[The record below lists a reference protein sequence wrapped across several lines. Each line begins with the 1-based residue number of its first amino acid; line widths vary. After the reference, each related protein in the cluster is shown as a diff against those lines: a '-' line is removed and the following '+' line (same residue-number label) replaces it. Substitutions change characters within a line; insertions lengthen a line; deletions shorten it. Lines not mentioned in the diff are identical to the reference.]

1 MRGRGAGAGSGGRD
15 FKFGIHD
22 LDRQYSYVIRPG
34 TVILIA
40 GHPGAGKTTF
50 AALTCFANASEGKPC
65 LYISFNEERR
75 KFMEWMKGLGF
86 DFSGLESEG
95 MFKFV
100 KLPILT
106 EDTLFST
113 LMSVIAEN
121 VSRFKPAVI
130 VIDSIT
136 PMGEVL
142 GPESA
147 RARSFLQNFI
157 TSLAR
162 RIEGVVVLVAEIPL
176 SSERV
181 SLGSAEFVADMV
193 VIMKHRIEGS
203 RLVRV
208 MELRKV
214 RGAPINVAE
223 IPFAI
228 REGEG
233 IRVFTPP
240 IMRGEARPRA
250 EVKYVFGCRLF
261 ADAVDHLHPGSTV
274 VLLTPPKARGL
285 GAAGIALLDL
295 IVRYGLK
302 VALISYRL
310 TSAEVKHYFNEF
322 LTMYG
327 IGNTERLWRHVVSA
341 EGVNPTA
348 HSLEEVLHKV
358 LDTLERK
365 PDVVVLH
372 GVENLFMVYRDKLK
386 AYNNLF
392 NIVQHHKSLGV
403 MTVIHATKTT
413 EGLGDVLSNL
423 ADVVIEEFYKPH
435 ERLGTLYPNTYI
447 WSVGKQPRTVGV
459 EEVRECVED
468 LLTNLRKAACREGG
482 GGGG

>member
-1 MRGRGAGAGSGGRD
+1 MRRKDAGVGKRS
-15 FKFGIHD
+15 FKLGVHD
-22 LDRQYSYVIRPG
+22 LDRQYSHVIRPG

-50 AALTCFANASEGKPC
+50 AALTCFVNASNGKPC
-65 LYISFNEERR
+65 LYISFNEEKE
-75 KFMEWMKGLGF
+75 KFMEWIRGLGF
-86 DFSGLESEG
+86 DFSSLESRG
-95 MFKFV
+95 LFKFV

-113 LMSVIAEN
+113 LMGVIAEN
-121 VSRFKPAVI
+121 VSRFRPAVI

-157 TSLAR
+157 TNLAK
-162 RIEGVVVLVAEIPL
+162 RINGIVVLVAEIPL
-176 SSERV
+176 STERV

-203 RLVRV
+203 RLVRI

-240 IMRGEARPRA
+240 IMRGEARPNT
-250 EVKYVFGCRLF
+250 EVKYVLGCRLF
-261 ADAVDHLHPGSTV
+261 TDTINHLHPGSTLV
-274 VLLTPPKARGL
+274 FLTPPKARGL
-285 GAAGIALLDL
+285 GVAGIALLEL
-295 IVRYGLK
+295 VARYGLK

-322 LTMYG
+322 LTRYG
-327 IGNTERLWRHVVSA
+327 VENVERLWRHIVSA

-358 LDTLERK
+358 LDTLERG

-386 AYNNLF
+386 AYNSLF

-403 MTVIHATKTT
+403 MTVIHATKTID
-413 EGLGDVLSNL
+413 EISNILSNL

-435 ERLGTLYPNTYI
+435 ERLGTLYPYTYV
-447 WSVGKQPRTVGV
+447 WSIGKQPRTIGV

-468 LLTNLRKAACREGG
+468 LLASLRRIARRGEGG
-482 GGGG
+482 GEG